1 MTLDELIDLTGQGP
15 AIVMMSREDML
26 NILTRLKISELQVAA
41 YRKQELYQAGRQQRQ
56 KDIAK

>member
-15 AIVMMSREDML
+15 AIVMMSREEML

-41 YRKQELYQAGRQQRQ
+41 YRKQELYQAARQQRQ
-56 KDIAK
+56 KDTTK